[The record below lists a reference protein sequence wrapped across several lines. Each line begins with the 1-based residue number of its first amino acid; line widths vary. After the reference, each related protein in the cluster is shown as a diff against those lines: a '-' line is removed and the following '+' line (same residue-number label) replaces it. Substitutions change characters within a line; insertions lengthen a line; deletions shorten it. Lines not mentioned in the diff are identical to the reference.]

1 MLLSPAPLSSI
12 YLDLL
17 VNFPSHWKL
26 EMFYYFIE
34 SEGNPKEDPLLL
46 WYSGGPGCSAFN
58 GLIYEIGPLEF
69 NISDYEGGL
78 PSLSYYP
85 YSWTKTASILFVD
98 APVGTGFSY
107 STTAE
112 GWAVSDTT
120 TGVQVYE
127 FLKKWLIDH
136 PQYLKLELFVG
147 ADSYSG
153 ISATLAIQNILD
165 GNGYGREPH
174 LNLKGYI
181 LGCPRID
188 GQIQENSKIIYAH
201 RMALISDELY
211 KATKNAC
218 NSDYYGVTSSDAAC
232 YENLQL
238 IKKCIK
244 DINKNDIL
252 EPKCTY
258 ASPDPVEESTRRS
271 LRGNSAD
278 FIKSPVTIP
287 EKWCHN
293 LNYSL
298 SYVWAND
305 ESVQAALN
313 VSQQW
318 IKELDLTIVNDW
330 RPWLVD
336 GQVAGYT
343 IKYSENGYR
352 LTEQATH
359 LKNTSVGNVMTCLIG
374 EMADVQLFYYFFES
388 ERDPVFDPLL
398 LWLTGGPGCSGFSA
412 IAFENG
418 PLAIDRDTYSGGL
431 PSLKYN
437 PYSWTKI
444 ASIIF
449 IDAPVGTGFSYATTT
464 EAANTS
470 DTLSASQTYN
480 FLRKWLVS
488 HPKFLGNQVYIGGD
502 SYSGI
507 IVPLLVQDI
516 LQGIESGLKPSI
528 DLQGYLLG
536 NPVTDY
542 YIDDNSRIPFIH
554 RVSLISDEYYEDAKL
569 YCMSILQLKLTQILE
584 PQCAFSSK
592 KPGELEWD
600 IRSQEANVID
610 SLQANK
616 LPELRCR
623 EFGYALSYKYMNNET
638 VQSALVVQEG
648 TVKTWNSGDHDI
660 SVPYVGT
667 LEWIRSLE
675 IAVFDE
681 WRPWYVDGQ
690 VAGYQTKFMN
700 EHFRLTYVTVKGGG
714 HTAPEYKPKECQAM
728 VDSVVASQSIIK
740 TLPGFDGDLPFTLE
754 TGYIGVGEM
763 DEVQLFYYFIESERN
778 PRLDPLVLWLTGGP
792 GCSALS
798 AIFYEIGPITFNY
811 SNFSWETLPTLTLNP
826 YSWTKW
832 LMGHPKFVF
841 HPLYIGGDSYSGITV
856 PMLVQRISNGIEA
869 GDKPLNNIKGFFLGN
884 PFTDENIDIN
894 ARLTFAHRNALLSDE
909 LYESTIRDCKGE
921 YYTPPDPSNAA
932 CVADLEAV
940 KYCLDK
946 IYSPNILEPDC
957 VTYISPKPNISAWN
971 IATSLLENNFIHL
984 LISIRKI
991 SESWCRIDNYVL
1003 SYIWANDKNAQAA
1016 LHVREGTVKDWQRCN
1031 TSLMDIYY
1039 KYEINSSLLY
1049 QKNLTKKGYQALIY
1063 SGDIDMAVPYVGTQ
1077 EWIKSLNLTIE
1088 DEWHPWFVDGQV
1100 AGYVTTYSKNKYSL
1114 TYATVKGAGHTAPEY
1129 KPEQCLAMVDRVKSQ
1144 SIIKTLPGF
1153 DGDLPFNLETGYV
1166 GVGYKDEVQLFYY
1179 FFESER
1185 NPKDDPLVLWLTG
1198 GPGCS
1203 VLSAIT
1209 YQNGP
1214 LTFNYA
1220 NSSGSIPKLMLN
1232 PHSWTKWLMAH
1243 PKFLS
1248 NPFYVG
1254 SDSYGG
1260 IIAPIIVQK
1269 IFHGNDK
1276 GNKPPVNLKGCILG
1290 NPLTDFKYDLNSRIE
1305 YAHQKELISDKL
1317 YESTKKNC
1325 KGEYINPDRSK
1336 EICISNL
1343 QAVNKSFEN
1352 LYMFNILEP
1361 ECTTWDLSSFM
1372 GENDIFTIMKN
1383 LDVLTKSQ
1391 HSKRWCRD
1399 YMLLYSHIWANNKN
1413 VRSALHVREG
1423 TIKEW
1428 PRCNLSM
1435 WYEIDVRSSLEYQTM
1450 LTKRGYR
1457 VLIYSGDHDLA
1468 IPYLGTLAWIQSL
1481 NLTVTEDW
1489 LPWSV
1494 DDQIAGEEVTQLQ
1507 N

>member
-1 MLLSPAPLSSI
+1 MFTVHL
-12 YLDLL
+12 LL
-17 VNFPSHWKL
+17 VLSANVAFSGTIVKYLPGFVGELPFTLETGYVTVGSS

-112 GWAVSDTT
+112 GWAVSDTS

-165 GNGYGREPH
+165 DRDIKSSVFNSTFRQWLWTRTT
-174 LNLKGYI
+174 LNL
-181 LGCPRID
+181 
-188 GQIQENSKIIYAH
+188 
-201 RMALISDELY
+201 
-211 KATKNAC
+211 
-218 NSDYYGVTSSDAAC
+218 
-232 YENLQL
+232 
-238 IKKCIK
+238 KCIK

-293 LNYSL
+293 FNYSL

-313 VSQQW
+313 VSQETVRDWKRCNKSLDYDYDVTSVIDYHLNFTTKGLQALIYNGDHDFTIPNVGTQQW

-359 LKNTSVGNVMTCLIG
+359 LKNTSVGNVMTCLIDLFIG

-480 FLRKWLVS
+480 FLRKWLVT

-638 VQSALVVQEG
+638 VQSALGVQEG
-648 TVKTWNSGDHDI
+648 TVKTWNRCVKTFPTYTENVQSSVYVHKNLSLTGLRALIYSGDHDI

-811 SNFSWETLPTLTLNP
+811 SNFSWKTLPTLTLNP

-894 ARLTFAHRNALLSDE
+894 ARLTFAHRNAL
-909 LYESTIRDCKGE
+909 YR
-921 YYTPPDPSNAA
+921 
-932 CVADLEAV
+932 
-940 KYCLDK
+940 
-946 IYSPNILEPDC
+946 
-957 VTYISPKPNISAWN
+957 
-971 IATSLLENNFIHL
+971 
-984 LISIRKI
+984 
-991 SESWCRIDNYVL
+991 
-1003 SYIWANDKNAQAA
+1003 
-1016 LHVREGTVKDWQRCN
+1016 
-1031 TSLMDIYY
+1031 M
-1039 KYEINSSLLY
+1039 NSM
-1049 QKNLTKKGYQALIY
+1049 

-1129 KPEQCLAMVDRVKSQ
+1129 KPEQCLAMVDSTVKSQ

-1209 YQNGP
+1209 YQNG
-1214 LTFNYA
+1214 
-1220 NSSGSIPKLMLN
+1220 
-1232 PHSWTKWLMAH
+1232 
-1243 PKFLS
+1243 
-1248 NPFYVG
+1248 
-1254 SDSYGG
+1254 
-1260 IIAPIIVQK
+1260 
-1269 IFHGNDK
+1269 NDK

-1317 YESTKKNC
+1317 YE
-1325 KGEYINPDRSK
+1325 
-1336 EICISNL
+1336 
-1343 QAVNKSFEN
+1343 
-1352 LYMFNILEP
+1352 
-1361 ECTTWDLSSFM
+1361 
-1372 GENDIFTIMKN
+1372 
-1383 LDVLTKSQ
+1383 
-1391 HSKRWCRD
+1391 D

-1423 TIKEW
+1423 TIRSGQDAILACGMKLMFEAVLSIKQCS
-1428 PRCNLSM
+1428 PR
-1435 WYEIDVRSSLEYQTM
+1435 
-1450 LTKRGYR
+1450 G
-1457 VLIYSGDHDLA
+1457 A
-1468 IPYLGTLAWIQSL
+1468 
-1481 NLTVTEDW
+1481 TVF
-1489 LPWSV
+1489 
-1494 DDQIAGEEVTQLQ
+1494 
-1507 N
+1507 